1 MISFL
6 LPKRLANFP
15 LKLYLTASVLMSHL
29 VVNEKRILI
38 RLSFLQKV
46 MWVGVSIT
54 KDKHAFVLLLQ
65 IQEIWGSI
73 QTLETVSFISISSLL
88 IRRLHVEISGTKLLS
103 HLVLEL
109 KVLFILLF
117 KVDISSFQMFSI
129 VCFFVQ

>member
-1 MISFL
+1 
-6 LPKRLANFP
+6 
-15 LKLYLTASVLMSHL
+15 
-29 VVNEKRILI
+29 
-38 RLSFLQKV
+38 

-65 IQEIWGSI
+65 ILEIWGSI
-73 QTLETVSFISISSLL
+73 QALETVSFISISSLL